1 MFRSA
6 GGRLQRMAS
15 GVDRSQ
21 AGFAIWGPDPVKEI
35 SQTCGLKRHCKAR
48 EETLD
53 RRMVTAAKHVYSTWQ
68 FANDRRSDGNDATH
82 WNRPAPQQV
91 HLLPAAGERQE
102 LLERV
107 EGGEP
112 AGFCEEA

>member
-1 MFRSA
+1 
-6 GGRLQRMAS
+6 
-15 GVDRSQ
+15 
-21 AGFAIWGPDPVKEI
+21 
-35 SQTCGLKRHCKAR
+35 
-48 EETLD
+48 
-53 RRMVTAAKHVYSTWQ
+53 MVTAAKHVYSTWQ
-68 FANDRRSDGNDATH
+68 FANDRRSDGNNATH

-112 AGFCEEA
+112 AGFCDETQKISKKKLAASQARK